1 MNQRRSSKPAA
12 RRPAPNYQTKAP
24 EIVDPS
30 WLFKAMGAVLALG
43 LVCAYVSICLLF
55 YFQQAQLLL
64 HPSRT
69 LTATPASE
77 GLPFRPVR
85 FGEEGDQIAGQP
97 RLSGWWIA
105 SDQPSDPTVLV
116 LHGQDGSMSGAV
128 PAAKALHD
136 ARLNVLLFDYSGYGE
151 SAGRHP
157 QQAAM
162 QADADT
168 ALAYLTSTRKIP
180 TTSILVY
187 GDHLGASLAVSL
199 CAKTPLIAGV
209 ILDSADGDTAT
220 RVEADQRSHIVPI
233 ALLFHERFPL
243 ADPLRSL
250 HTPKLLISYT
260 TGSPPLDAQRAADPK
275 MTVELP
281 KIAGSQEF
289 TNAVRRFLDTYIQH
303 GPSLLGTTP

>member
-1 MNQRRSSKPAA
+1 M
-12 RRPAPNYQTKAP
+12 PNYQTEAP

-30 WLFKAMGAVLALG
+30 WLVKAMGAVLALG

-69 LTATPASE
+69 LTATPARE

-85 FGEEGDQIAGQP
+85 FGDDVAGQP
-97 RLSGWWIA
+97 RLSGWWIP

-116 LHGQDGSMSGAV
+116 LHGQDGSMSDAV
-128 PAAKALHD
+128 PTAKALHD
-136 ARLNVLLFDYSGYGE
+136 ARLNVLLFDYRGYGE
-151 SAGRHP
+151 SAGRRP

-162 QADADT
+162 QADADA
-168 ALAYLTSTRKIP
+168 ALAYLTSTRHVPI
-180 TTSILVY
+180 TSLLVY
-187 GDHLGASLAVSL
+187 GDHLGASLAVAL
-199 CAKTPLIAGV
+199 CAKTPLLAGV
-209 ILDSADGDTAT
+209 ILESADGDTAT
-220 RVEADQRSHIVPI
+220 RVQADQRSHIVPI

-260 TGSPPLDAQRAADPK
+260 NGSPPLDAQRAADPK

-281 KIAGSQEF
+281 KNAGGPQL
-289 TNAVRRFLDTYIQH
+289 TNAVRRFLDTYVQH
-303 GPSLLGTTP
+303 PPSLLGTPQ